1 MTVAVTENGEVLAE
15 ETVSRLLRLPLSE
28 ITSVEEQ
35 PLLPA
40 LTTQCEVLRHSF
52 IQQVERDN
60 ELYYNE
66 EVEKLERWS
75 EDRRIALDLRIK
87 QLDAEIKEAR
97 KAARQLPSLK
107 EKMEAKR
114 ALKVLER
121 ERDSIMLQYHDE
133 KKKIEQEEDRLLEEV
148 EQKLATEITSR
159 QLFAVSWTLSSP
171 SA

>member
-1 MTVAVTENGEVLAE
+1 
-15 ETVSRLLRLPLSE
+15 
-28 ITSVEEQ
+28 
-35 PLLPA
+35 
-40 LTTQCEVLRHSF
+40 
-52 IQQVERDN
+52 
-60 ELYYNE
+60 
-66 EVEKLERWS
+66 
-75 EDRRIALDLRIK
+75 DLRIK